1 VPRLNG
7 WLKATAPHH
16 LQFTFYM
23 QNLPLI
29 EAVIINWKR
38 PENVALIVE
47 ALRNQ
52 TVPCTITICDC
63 HPSPEFSLDEKT
75 RSMVD
80 RVYRWEHNLGAF
92 SRYVPLAGYDH
103 QFTYLTDDDLVPGPK
118 CLEHFLKHS
127 NLTDFGVLGQKG
139 RRIGEDGTYNTE
151 RVKRSRKLEEVDI
164 IIQAYFVQT
173 KNLCHVPRLR
183 WEMGVQTQTD
193 TEDDIIIC
201 VAMQLYANLN
211 CYLTP
216 KDSDKQTRMNYQEL
230 PTPHALSQRT
240 DHRARRTAFA
250 QEAAKYGW
258 RTLHERTTGK
268 TTQKVKPVQQKQQKS
283 FWNFLRK

>member
-1 VPRLNG
+1 
-7 WLKATAPHH
+7 
-16 LQFTFYM
+16 M
-23 QNLPLI
+23 QKQPLI

-63 HPSPEFSLDEKT
+63 HLSPEFSLDDKT
-75 RSMVD
+75 RSMAD
-80 RVYRWEHNLGAF
+80 RIYRWEHNLGAF
-92 SRYVPLAGYDH
+92 SRYVPLGGYDH
-103 QFTYLTDDDLVPGPK
+103 LFTYLADDDLLPGPK

-127 NLTDFGVLGQKG
+127 NLTDFGVLGQRG

-164 IIQAYFVQT
+164 IIQGYFVQT
-173 KNLCHVPRLR
+173 KNLHVVPRLR
-183 WEMGVQTQTD
+183 WEMGMQAQTD
-193 TEDDIIIC
+193 TEDDFIIC
-201 VAMQLYANLN
+201 VAMQLYGNLN

-216 KDSDKQTRMNYQEL
+216 KDSDKETRMNYCEL
-230 PTPHALSQRT
+230 PSPHALAKRS
-240 DHRARRTAFA
+240 DHKDRRTAFA

-258 RTLHERTTGK
+258 RTLHERTSGK
-268 TTQKVKPVQQKQQKS
+268 TIPTSQPIKYEQPKTRSMP
-283 FWNFLRK
+283 FWHRFLKLPNRS